1 MTDPN
6 GNPIAGATA
15 RTFHFTNRPVI
26 TGQDGQFEIDG
37 LSPVVDRYS
46 LEITHPDY
54 PAVSVE
60 FSPGAVGETVRQD
73 VVLKPGADIYG
84 QVTDPNGKPVEGV
97 QVGNTTSAAM
107 WNCITARTDSE
118 GKYRLDNVDL
128 GEFVLWASHSQYALY
143 VDRTTL
149 PPGTTEKQIDI
160 RLQPPAP
167 LHGKVVDQA
176 DSPAEGVTVVVQ
188 EYNGVSN
195 LANERYTTDANG
207 LFVIANAPA
216 EGRIVLN
223 PHGEGISGNLQ
234 EFELG
239 KEEYVLKVRRAG
251 RIYGKVIAD
260 ATGKPVAEFTVKM
273 TFSAAGGLSS
283 SYDATWNREG
293 YSFKSPE
300 GLFDSGEERLPVGG
314 NYLMTVFA
322 QGFDPLTLDPVVVQP
337 ISDDP
342 NRTVF
347 RLKPAT
353 MLAGVVVDEQGNP
366 IKDAVIALFSKTERF
381 EPMHWRQFT
390 TDAAGVFVVTG
401 VGNEQNSAYITAPG
415 FAPHVGTR
423 AELESKDG
431 RPARIV
437 LSAGGRIFG
446 RILDE
451 HGQPK
456 TNARVRMYWHSA
468 STDGSGLGNA
478 SPFWNMD
485 KQANADTNGN
495 YELSGLAG
503 GKLGITVESGSN
515 RTNKMVTLPAGG
527 SLQVDFSDEG
537 GFSLTGI
544 VRRGPTPV
552 AGATINVSLPQGD
565 SKSADTDGAGRF
577 RLSGIPAGQTTV
589 TATAPED
596 VSIARKRPP
605 SMENRTILVQQD
617 TEIDIDLG
625 AGVIGGLIP
634 EAFRDQKDL
643 RIAVYRWIE
652 ESVAGGS
659 EPRQRWTNVYTAET
673 TIDLNSGFECRYL
686 RAGRYYLTL
695 TNDQRTLADT
705 DVLTLGEMQHKRD
718 VQFRLGQG
726 QLNVRVVDAR
736 TGETVAGA
744 RFDIMNDR
752 GHRFA
757 DKRLA
762 PEDKTFGMMTD
773 ARGSAVYRGLPP
785 GQYQVSGWARGYL
798 PSPSGF
804 VTIRGNET
812 QQVVIPLQPAAMGLF
827 ELSES
832 LKKLVGTDGV
842 QISGRVTNLDSKP
855 SDSDMVGPY
864 ESGEFTVAVSLQ
876 GSNDDMYSMLYL
888 PEGRYR
894 IDYEL
899 RPFDTSTR
907 VVTDPV
913 HKGTV
918 TADLK
923 TGQTSTIVLSE

>member
-1 MTDPN
+1 
-6 GNPIAGATA
+6 
-15 RTFHFTNRPVI
+15 
-26 TGQDGQFEIDG
+26 
-37 LSPVVDRYS
+37 
-46 LEITHPDY
+46 
-54 PAVSVE
+54 
-60 FSPGAVGETVRQD
+60 
-73 VVLKPGADIYG
+73 
-84 QVTDPNGKPVEGV
+84 
-97 QVGNTTSAAM
+97 
-107 WNCITARTDSE
+107 
-118 GKYRLDNVDL
+118 
-128 GEFVLWASHSQYALY
+128 
-143 VDRTTL
+143 
-149 PPGTTEKQIDI
+149 
-160 RLQPPAP
+160 
-167 LHGKVVDQA
+167 
-176 DSPAEGVTVVVQ
+176 
-188 EYNGVSN
+188 
-195 LANERYTTDANG
+195 
-207 LFVIANAPA
+207 
-216 EGRIVLN
+216 
-223 PHGEGISGNLQ
+223 
-234 EFELG
+234 
-239 KEEYVLKVRRAG
+239 
-251 RIYGKVIAD
+251 
-260 ATGKPVAEFTVKM
+260 
-273 TFSAAGGLSS
+273 
-283 SYDATWNREG
+283 
-293 YSFKSPE
+293 
-300 GLFDSGEERLPVGG
+300 
-314 NYLMTVFA
+314 
-322 QGFDPLTLDPVVVQP
+322 
-337 ISDDP
+337 
-342 NRTVF
+342 
-347 RLKPAT
+347 
-353 MLAGVVVDEQGNP
+353 
-366 IKDAVIALFSKTERF
+366 
-381 EPMHWRQFT
+381 
-390 TDAAGVFVVTG
+390 
-401 VGNEQNSAYITAPG
+401 
-415 FAPHVGTR
+415 
-423 AELESKDG
+423 
-431 RPARIV
+431 
-437 LSAGGRIFG
+437 
-446 RILDE
+446 
-451 HGQPK
+451 
-456 TNARVRMYWHSA
+456 
-468 STDGSGLGNA
+468 
-478 SPFWNMD
+478 
-485 KQANADTNGN
+485 
-495 YELSGLAG
+495 
-503 GKLGITVESGSN
+503 
-515 RTNKMVTLPAGG
+515 
-527 SLQVDFSDEG
+527 
-537 GFSLTGI
+537 
-544 VRRGPTPV
+544 
-552 AGATINVSLPQGD
+552 
-565 SKSADTDGAGRF
+565 
-577 RLSGIPAGQTTV
+577 
-589 TATAPED
+589 
-596 VSIARKRPP
+596 
-605 SMENRTILVQQD
+605 MENRTILVQQD